1 MSTPKS
7 RRAMSRLGTVRSK
20 PGNYQ
25 HFVAELDRLSLI
37 EPEQR
42 AFLARGL
49 DSRAVREFL
58 ADRHAA
64 ARHTKATAAIGNRS
78 EALEARARNAGLVKE
93 TGRGKFRVA
102 SGAET
107 VHWGYLW
114 SAAEPVLRIKPGDTV
129 TIDTVSHEG
138 LLEDQGDPTTF
149 FQRFGIP
156 KRDVLA
162 DAVAIYAKV
171 QHSGTGPHVV
181 SAPLYIE
188 GAEPGDVLAVH
199 ILDATPRVPYGVN
212 SARTGKGTLP
222 AEFNLNRSI
231 VIPFDLKR
239 KVAKFAPGIEIPLKP
254 FFGIMA
260 TGPALTLGK
269 INSAPPGPYG
279 GNIDLNELTAGATLF
294 LPVHVPG
301 ALFMTGDGHAAQGD
315 GEVNLTAIETSLTGT
330 FRFELLKQK
339 YWTLP
344 RAETATHWITLG
356 LHESLDEAM
365 RIAVRETIKFLG
377 ERHGL
382 DPADAYALASVGID
396 FEVTQNVDG
405 VKGIHAMIPK
415 AIFKA
420 K

>member
-1 MSTPKS
+1 MTTQKS
-7 RRAMSRLGTVRSK
+7 RRAMQRLGAVRSK
-20 PGNYQ
+20 PGKFE
-25 HFVAELDRLSLI
+25 HFVGELDRLALI

-49 DSRAVREFL
+49 EQRAVREFL
-58 ADRHAA
+58 AETQAA
-64 ARHTKATAAIGNRS
+64 ARHTKPTAAIGNTSR
-78 EALEARARNAGLVKE
+78 ALEASARKAGLVKE
-93 TGRGKFRVA
+93 TGRGRYRVA
-102 SGAET
+102 SGPET

-114 SAAEPVLRIKPGDTV
+114 SAAEPVLRIKPGETV

-138 LLEDQGDPTTF
+138 LLADQGEPVAF
-149 FQRFGIP
+149 FKRFGIP
-156 KRDVLA
+156 KSEVLA

-171 QHSGTGPHVV
+171 QHSGAGPHVV
-181 SAPLYIE
+181 SSPIHVE

-199 ILDATPRVPYGVN
+199 VLEATPRVPYGVN
-212 SARTGKGTLP
+212 TARTGKGTLP

-231 VIPFDLKR
+231 VIPFDMKR
-239 KVAKFAPGIEIPLKP
+239 KVAKFAPGIEIPLRP

-279 GNIDLNELTAGATLF
+279 GNIDLNELTAGSTLY

-339 YWTLP
+339 FWTLP
-344 RAETATHWITLG
+344 RAETATHWITIG

-365 RIAVRETIKFLG
+365 RICVRETIKFLG
-377 ERHGL
+377 EQHGL
-382 DPADAYALASVGID
+382 DPADAYSLASVAID

-415 AIFKA
+415 AIFKG

>member
-1 MSTPKS
+1 MSTSKK
-7 RRAMSRLGTVRSK
+7 RRAATRPDTVLRSK
-20 PGNYQ
+20 PGKYED
-25 HFVAELDRLSLI
+25 FVGELARLALV
-37 EPEQR
+37 EPEER

-49 DSRAVREFL
+49 KSRAVRAFL
-58 ADRHAA
+58 DSGAA
-64 ARHTKATAAIGNRS
+64 AATHTKPTTAPGNLS
-78 EALEARARNAGLVKE
+78 EALEARARKSGQVKSTGANA
-93 TGRGKFRVA
+93 FHI
-102 SGAET
+102 GAGPET

-114 SAAEPVLRIKPGDTV
+114 SAAEPVLRIKPGATV

-138 LLEDQGDPTTF
+138 LMADQGDPVGF
-149 FQRFGIP
+149 FKRFGIP
-156 KRDVLA
+156 KSEVLK

-171 QHSGTGPHVV
+171 QHSGVGPHIV
-181 SAPLYIE
+181 SAPVYVE
-188 GAEPGDVLAVH
+188 GAEPGDVLAVR
-199 ILDATPRVPYGVN
+199 ILKATPRVPYGVN
-212 SARTGKGTLP
+212 TARMGKGTLP
-222 AEFNLNRSI
+222 ADFPLNRSI
-231 VIPFDLKR
+231 VIPFDMK
-239 KVAKFAPGIEIPLKP
+239 KGIAKFAADIEIPLRP

-269 INSAPPGPYG
+269 LNSAPPGPFG
-279 GNIDLNELTAGATLF
+279 GNIDLNELTAGATLY

-339 YWTLP
+339 FWTLP
-344 RAETATHWITLG
+344 RAETKTHWITIG

-377 ERHGL
+377 ETHGL

-415 AIFKA
+415 AIFK
-420 K
+420 